1 MSRHTR
7 VLAELRRRD
16 EPLFGGK
23 SAGLGE
29 LLSAGVRVPPGFALA
44 RSAYELAGRDGPV
57 PGRVR
62 EEIARRY
69 AELGDDP
76 AVAVRSSAVGEDSA
90 TATYAGQ
97 QESVLWVRG
106 ADAVCDAV
114 RTCWA
119 SLYSPTAI
127 AYRAQ
132 LGDRRSDPAM
142 GVTVQLMVD
151 ATIAGVLFTCNPL
164 SGDRSMVAINAS
176 WGLGVAVVGGEV
188 NPDDYLLSKVTGE
201 VVRETIASKEIEYV
215 PDPRGGGT
223 RKREVP
229 AGRRTARCL
238 DRDSITALLDL
249 ARVVERHFGAPQDVE
264 WAIGADGLFVL
275 QSRPVTNLPERES
288 TPEPASAIS
297 LVMKTF
303 GAGR

>member
-7 VLAELRRRD
+7 VLAELGRRD

-29 LLSAGVRVPPGFALA
+29 LLSAGVSVPPGFALA

-57 PGRVR
+57 PDQVS

-69 AELGDDP
+69 EELGDDP

-97 QESVLWVRG
+97 QQSVLWVRG

-132 LGDRRSDPAM
+132 LGDRRSAPAM
-142 GVTVQLMVD
+142 GVTVQRMVD
-151 ATIAGVLFTCNPL
+151 ATVAGVLFTCNPV

-176 WGLGVAVVGGEV
+176 WGLGVAVVSGEV

-201 VVRETIASKEIEYV
+201 VIRETIASKEIEYV
-215 PDPRGGGT
+215 RNPRGGT

-229 AGRRTARCL
+229 AERRAARCL
-238 DRDSITALLDL
+238 DGASIAALLDV
-249 ARVVERHFGAPQDVE
+249 ARVIERHFGAPQDVE

-275 QSRPVTNLPERES
+275 QSRPVTTMPERES
-288 TPEPASAIS
+288 APAPASGIS
-297 LVMKTF
+297 LVMRTF
-303 GAGR
+303 GARR